1 MVQYY
6 SSITKE
12 FYDSEKAT
20 IEAERAFLKAKE
32 EKENEEK
39 KHSELRKAR
48 AAEVEAAREEFLT
61 ARKKYNELLTKFCS
75 DYGSYHYSIK
85 DGSMIDDLFSIL
97 GIF

>member
-1 MVQYY
+1 MKYY
-6 SSITKE
+6 SDLTHH

-20 IEAERAFLKAKE
+20 IEAERAFLKAKD
-32 EKENEEK
+32 EKENEK
-39 KHSELRKAR
+39 KKQSELRKTR

-85 DGSMIDDLFSIL
+85 DGSMIDDLFSVL